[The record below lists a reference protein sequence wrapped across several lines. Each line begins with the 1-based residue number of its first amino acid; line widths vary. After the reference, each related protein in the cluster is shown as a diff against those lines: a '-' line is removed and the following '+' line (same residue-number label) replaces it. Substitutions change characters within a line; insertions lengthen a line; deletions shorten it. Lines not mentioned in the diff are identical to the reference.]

1 MKKKAVLLLMLIA
14 IVSIGMLAS
23 CSSGSSGDEPNYA
36 DQDFIKSVSKG
47 LEARWKLQDGQKDS
61 SATESMREAVQ
72 TELAAVEEYKSATFE
87 DSVLQEKALKYINI
101 LNDSIENVEYYNS
114 SNDYQKWSDVYD
126 QRTMILKDFADNYG
140 LTVSDKY
147 KSNLDELVANGK
159 TAGEQTVKKEAM
171 QKLVD
176 SIEFELKE
184 DDGYGWRTY
193 EAIIENNTD
202 YDIENLSLDLSL
214 LDKDGVIVKT
224 EYASVDNVSKGQ
236 KARLEFTTDEE
247 FDRVEPIINYF
258 EAK

>member
-1 MKKKAVLLLMLIA
+1 
-14 IVSIGMLAS
+14 
-23 CSSGSSGDEPNYA
+23 
-36 DQDFIKSVSKG
+36 
-47 LEARWKLQDGQKDS
+47 
-61 SATESMREAVQ
+61 
-72 TELAAVEEYKSATFE
+72 
-87 DSVLQEKALKYINI
+87 
-101 LNDSIENVEYYNS
+101 
-114 SNDYQKWSDVYD
+114 
-126 QRTMILKDFADNYG
+126 
-140 LTVSDKY
+140 
-147 KSNLDELVANGK
+147 
-159 TAGEQTVKKEAM
+159 M